1 MQTRRIFARAERSC
15 PGREDAG
22 RARTS
27 TICLVAAVVATAA
40 ACGGKS
46 TAKPTTTTVGKL
58 TSQQVFEIA
67 RPSAVELHAK
77 LGADDVGGTGVI
89 FDAVK
94 GLILTNA
101 HVVAGTS
108 ALKVKIN
115 DQAETPARLLGVA
128 PCEDLAVVQLV
139 TVPPGL
145 KAMKFGSSAA
155 VKNQD
160 EVEALGYP
168 ASFADPATE
177 KVISTSGTVQSP
189 DVAAE
194 PDPSLP
200 MYPSTI
206 QHSATINPGNSG
218 GPLLNDRGELI
229 GINTLS
235 NPGSR
240 KQPVQGQYYAISID
254 HIKPLLPDLIAGKS
268 QADPGWRI
276 APFSQVFLSDVFAA
290 TGFGT
295 PDEGKQAD
303 QLLADQNVDGIFVLG
318 SNPGSPSD
326 KANLGFGDLMETINR
341 VPVASVKQVCDI
353 LQSAAPGSALELT
366 GRYLTSGGSTHQFG
380 DTWTDKITLS

>member
-1 MQTRRIFARAERSC
+1 MTRKV
-15 PGREDAG
+15 
-22 RARTS
+22 
-27 TICLVAAVVATAA
+27 TICLVAAVAAAA
-40 ACGGKS
+40 ACGSGKS
-46 TAKPTTTTVGKL
+46 TAKPTTTTVGKI
-58 TSQQVFEIA
+58 TSRQVFEIA
-67 RPSAVELHAK
+67 RPSTVELHAK
-77 LGADDVGGTGVI
+77 LGAGDVGGTGVI

-94 GLILTNA
+94 GLVLTNA

-108 ALKVKIN
+108 ALKVRIN
-115 DQAETPARLLGVA
+115 DQSEMPARLLGVA
-128 PCEDLAVVQLV
+128 PCEDVAVVQLV

-168 ASFADPATE
+168 ASFADPAKE
-177 KVISTSGTVQSP
+177 KIISTSGSVQSP

-268 QADPGWRI
+268 EADVGWRI
-276 APFSQVFLSDVFAA
+276 APFSQVFLSDVFAS

-295 PDEGKQAD
+295 PEEGKKAD
-303 QLLADQNVDGIFVLG
+303 QLLADQKVDGIFVLG
-318 SNPGSPSD
+318 GDPDSP
-326 KANLGFGDLMETINR
+326 AERAELVFGDLIETINS
-341 VPVASVKQVCDI
+341 VPVATVKQVCDI
-353 LQSAAPGSALELT
+353 LQSASPGSVLDLT
-366 GRYLTSGGSTHQFG
+366 GRYLTSGGNTHQFG
-380 DTWTDKITLS
+380 DTWNDKITLRVR